1 MFALRLVRLIEEH
14 ADQLAQGLIKK
25 IKESD
30 CCPDFLLLVPESEL
44 HRRAYEIYKNIAE
57 WLLTKTES
65 EVEERY
71 LGLGARRATQD
82 VPFSQM
88 LYAIQM
94 VKEHLWEFLRQ
105 EGLFEP
111 QELLGEMEMLYSLER
126 FFDRVSY
133 FAAVGYEGTRAR
145 QIAHVLAEHQGAK

>member
-14 ADQLAQGLIKK
+14 ADQLSESLIKK
-25 IKESD
+25 LIASEACTD
-30 CCPDFLLLVPESEL
+30 LLTLVPENEL
-44 HRRAYEIYKNIAE
+44 KHRTYEIYHNVTE
-57 WLLTKTES
+57 WLLSKTEA

-71 LGLGARRATQD
+71 LGLGARRAHQD

-88 LYAIQM
+88 LYAIQA

-111 QELLGEMEMLYSLER
+111 QELLGEIEMLYSLER

-133 FAAVGYEGTRAR
+133 FAAIGYEGARAR
-145 QIAHVLAEHQGAK
+145 QVAHALVHQ